1 VALSAYSVDFENIF
15 LKRFKA
21 GFIPVELTGGFVYLR
36 LNIFWQIFI
45 TPWKLQRLFRERQN
59 FFIIHI
65 IANSID

>member
-1 VALSAYSVDFENIF
+1 
-15 LKRFKA
+15 
-21 GFIPVELTGGFVYLR
+21 VELTGGFVYLR